1 MKLTSSTAVIAAM
14 LALTGCPS
22 DDVPTDTDNASSTGD
37 ATTSGGVEM
46 TTTTTATTDVDTTV
60 AADSSSSGV
69 DPSDTEAEESS
80 SDDGPP
86 PAEEADFVVTIE
98 NVSNT
103 GLFFSPLSP
112 GMWAN
117 HEANA
122 DAIFQTGVMD
132 DGEGLEALAEDGD
145 PTALSAAVGG
155 HPDVLQTGVFDTP
168 VDGGKAGGLLPGD
181 RYEFTFTAQPGTRL
195 SLATMLVGS
204 NDLFV
209 GSGPVGISLFAGGG
223 QPLGERDVSS
233 SLRIWDAGTEIT
245 QAPGQG
251 PSQAIHGGAPD
262 IGPPEV
268 GAGVF
273 PHGSSTRA
281 IPLGPDLIDVQV
293 ADDPKNPGTFI
304 ITITNTSLDRGTL
317 VTALS
322 PIVWAL
328 HNDAIEFFTE
338 GMPASGPIEA
348 LAEDGQAGPLAGLL
362 GGSADVE
369 FSGVLD
375 GPAGIDAPIL
385 PNDSVEFTITP
396 TADFPYLNLATMV
409 VQSNDAFLSVGQVGE
424 GTISGVPLF
433 DEAGTVRDNQD
444 IEADIL
450 AHLTPWDA
458 GTELN
463 EAPGVGLNQQPR
475 QAGLNTGDPDPQS
488 DMVRR
493 YSDVSNDLGGE
504 NAGGFLQVT
513 VAEDAGD
520 FTITI
525 NNTSNN
531 TVFPGFLAET
541 LWVVHDD
548 TVGLFELGMPAS
560 PGLELLAE
568 DGDPTGLLGE
578 VMPGAGIADSGVVN
592 VPVGG
597 GPAGNIAP
605 GEAFEFTVT
614 PDATHR
620 FLSFAGMIVPSN
632 DTFAA
637 LDPGGVALI
646 DAGGAL
652 RTPEAVAADIS
663 TQLRGWDAG
672 TERNQAGGAG
682 RDMAP
687 VGMPN
692 TGPSN
697 GDGLV
702 RDAADDAVWSLPAA
716 DGVIR
721 VIVAPASDR

>member
-1 MKLTSSTAVIAAM
+1 M

-22 DDVPTDTDNASSTGD
+22 DDVPSDTDNASSTGGEN
-37 ATTSGGVEM
+37 TTGGEM
-46 TTTTTATTDVDTTV
+46 TTAPTPATETGDTTV
-60 AADSSSSGV
+60 AADESSSDGTPPDTDSADSSSG
-69 DPSDTEAEESS
+69 
-80 SDDGPP
+80 DDGPP

-103 GLFFSPLSP
+103 GLMFSPMSP

-117 HEANA
+117 HEAGA
-122 DAIFQTGVMD
+122 DVIFQTGVAD

-145 PTALSAAVGG
+145 PTDLAAAVAG
-155 HPDVLQTGVFDTP
+155 HADVAQTGIFDTP
-168 VDGGKAGGLLPGD
+168 VDAGKAGVLLPGD

-195 SLATMLVGS
+195 SLATMLVAS

-209 GSGPVGISLFAGGG
+209 ASGPVGISLFAGNG
-223 QPLGERDVSS
+223 QALNERDVSS

-251 PSQAIHGGAPD
+251 PAQAIHGGAPD
-262 IGPPEV
+262 IGAPEV

-293 ADDPKNPGTFI
+293 TDDAKNPGTFNI
-304 ITITNTSLDRGTL
+304 SITNTSLSRGAL
-317 VTALS
+317 VTPLS

-328 HNDAIEFFTE
+328 HNDAIEMFTE
-338 GMPASGPIEA
+338 DMPASGPIES
-348 LAEDGQAGPLAGLL
+348 LAEDGLAGPLAGLL
-362 GGSADVE
+362 AGSAEVGE
-369 FSGVLD
+369 SGVLD

-385 PNDSVEFTITP
+385 PNETVEFSITP
-396 TADFPYLNLATMV
+396 TAEFGYLNLATMV
-409 VQSNDAFLSVGQVGE
+409 VQSNDAFLSVGRVGE

-433 DEAGTVRDNQD
+433 DEAGALRDNQD

-463 EAPGVGLNQQPR
+463 EAPGVGLNQAPR
-475 QAGLNTGDPDPQS
+475 QLGPGSGDPDPVS
-488 DMVRR
+488 DLVRR

-513 VAEDAGD
+513 VAEDSGD
-520 FTITI
+520 YTITI
-525 NNTSNN
+525 NNTSNT
-531 TVFPGFLAET
+531 TVFPGFLGQT
-541 LWVVHDD
+541 LYVVHDD
-548 TVGLFELGMPAS
+548 TVSLFELGMPAS

-568 DGDPTGLLGE
+568 DGDPTALLGE
-578 VMPGAGIADSGVVN
+578 VMPGAGILSSDVVS

-597 GPAGNIAP
+597 GAAGNIAP

-620 FLSFAGMIVPSN
+620 FLSFAGMIIPSN

-637 LDPGGVALI
+637 LDPVGVALL
-646 DAGGAL
+646 DAMGNPRA
-652 RTPEAVAADIS
+652 PEAVAADIS

-687 VGMPN
+687 VGAPN

-702 RDAADDAVWSLPAA
+702 READEDEVWSLPAA
-716 DGVIR
+716 EDVVR
-721 VIVAPASDR
+721 VIVAPVSDR